1 MICMNCGSDRVERAG
16 DNFTCKACRFDW
28 TVADEQ
34 ANAIYIRSQGRE
46 PAKSVFE
53 AELVAEEGQP
63 LIASTEIKVADGKD
77 GQLPPADSTGT
88 GEPENQPAP
97 VEPSTE
103 KAEDSKSESTNKSK
117 KG

>member
-46 PAKSVFE
+46 PAQSVLE
-53 AELVAEEGQP
+53 VAEELVVEG
-63 LIASTEIKVADGKD
+63 E
-77 GQLPPADSTGT
+77 QLPPADNTGA
-88 GEPENQPAP
+88 GEPKNQPTPA